1 MGMNAGG
8 AYIRVPPDLLD
19 DLFIEV
25 ARVAEEVLAELESV
39 LQAVEDIVHER
50 SLAALPQLGKLIGA
64 RGVDLLDPGVVVLS
78 GGVGYVLLE
87 LDDVRV
93 GDDFGVR
100 RRENGGG
107 VAMNGLMAELGR
119 RCDASRER
127 ESDEAAHDETSRVSE
142 VDQPA
147 TSTQTKTK
155 DARKDKKELPRGL
168 GAKESKGKRHKTSI
182 STSLTTIREM
192 GGKRDEMMDGMSG

>member
-1 MGMNAGG
+1 M
-8 AYIRVPPDLLD
+8 PSDLLD

-25 ARVAEEVLAELESV
+25 ARVAEKVLAELESV

-50 SLAALPQLGKLIGA
+50 NLAALPQLGKLIGTRA
-64 RGVDLLDPGVVVLS
+64 VDLLDPGVVVLS
-78 GGVGYVLLE
+78 GGVGYMLLE
-87 LDDVRV
+87 PDDVRV
-93 GDDFGVR
+93 GDDFGVG

-107 VAMNGLMAELGR
+107 VAMNSLMAELGC

-127 ESDEAAHDETSRVSE
+127 ESDDAAHDETSRMSE

-147 TSTQTKTK
+147 TSTQTRTK
-155 DARKDKKELPRGL
+155 DARKEKKELPRGL
-168 GAKESKGKRHKTSI
+168 GAKESKEKTRYFN
-182 STSLTTIREM
+182 LNEPDDDPRD

>member
-50 SLAALPQLGKLIGA
+50 NLAALPQLRKLIDTRA
-64 RGVDLLDPGVVVLS
+64 VDLLDPGVVILS

-93 GDDFGVR
+93 GNHFGVR

-127 ESDEAAHDETSRVSE
+127 ESDEAAHDETSRMSE

-147 TSTQTKTK
+147 TSTQTRTK
-155 DARKDKKELPRGL
+155 DAKGRKKRTPARSG
-168 GAKESKGKRHKTSI
+168 SKRIEEKY
-182 STSLTTIREM
+182 TILQSQRA
-192 GGKRDEMMDGMSG
+192 